1 MVEITCPHCSEDLEL
16 PDGAFGDFEC
26 PMCEGE
32 FEWGQQPVEIVYNLP
47 KEKGLTKVIL
57 NIIALWTGFS
67 LFVTI
72 GIIVGLIIVFY
83 FLIAI
88 LGGMNGSFFA

>member
-1 MVEITCPHCSEDLEL
+1 MVEITCPHCSGDLEL

-32 FEWGQQPVEIVYNLP
+32 FVWGQQPVEVVYNLP

-57 NIIALWTGFS
+57 NIIRILDRFHLICDNRVDYW
-67 LFVTI
+67 I
-72 GIIVGLIIVFY
+72 GSSN
-83 FLIAI
+83 I
-88 LGGMNGSFFA
+88 LLCINPWWIRW